1 MDDDMAKTGKWIECS
16 KKAPCKVCG
25 RTDWCGRSIDPDT
38 GKTYHRCMSSG
49 ADSPP
54 GMRLVK
60 EHPDGGRTYTD
71 GSPDVAGRIG
81 PGGSSGPAGGDA
93 SVSREM
99 LERLASDY
107 VQNIDAAQAIVVAR
121 NLGVPVASLAAVRM
135 GWNPAKKALTF
146 PESAGGGGIVGIPHR
161 YGQPEAVGAEGE
173 EKRSPK
179 GHHRGI
185 TVPVDFRDTTGIV
198 LVVEGPTDVAAA
210 HALGIPAVGRPS
222 NTGGVTDLAIA
233 LADREVIVL
242 GEFDPKPSGDWPGRD
257 GARAVALGLA
267 NRWGK
272 PVRWSM
278 PPDRAKDLRRWVQAT
293 LPGIS
298 DDGRFT
304 APPEA
309 VESARNRLMLTVREM
324 AKVVSPETGDADDTR
339 PVIANATVEVDSDGK
354 TKFLYVPLPAIVSTI
369 ARHTDGWPR
378 RVSGIPFA
386 VAGGPTDEDEVFL
399 PDEGMIRMLDD
410 TDHLFAWIHE
420 WGAPFWTN
428 KVCHDKATNHLR
440 TAVSKAE
447 LSAQLSVRA
456 NPNYVS
462 VETLPHYPAVDGA
475 FYLPTR
481 LPESDGSA
489 LAEFASRL
497 NARSEI
503 DRSLLIAALLTPGW
517 GGPTGKR
524 PIFLITSERGVGVG
538 KAQPLNAPVLTPS
551 GWRPIGDL
559 RPGDRVNT
567 PDGGSSVVVGV
578 YPQGSRPIYR
588 VHFSDGSFAECCD
601 DHLWHT
607 QTANE
612 RKNAARSCALQWA
625 GRVRSTRQI
634 RESLLHRGRIRNHT
648 IPMTSPVEMDA
659 RFVTLDPYLVGV
671 LIGDGNLSH
680 RSTVGLSTSDDQILA
695 SISALL
701 PRGMKAMRQGQSKY
715 DYRFTSARGNC
726 GGRPNPLLEKMR
738 GYGLCGIKSVDKFIP
753 RDYLFNSTSVRLAVL
768 QGLMDTDGTVGRK
781 NGHISFTTISPR
793 LADDV
798 VFLVQSL
805 GGVARRKTRTTAYTY
820 RGERR
825 AGQVS
830 HLLSITLPSSIP
842 PFRLAR
848 KAALVIPRTKYP
860 PRRFIDRVEQVGTS
874 HAVCISI
881 DHPQGLYLTKDCI
894 VTHNTTTARM
904 ISSVWGRDIALRPDD
919 EWQKIQTAIVSPA
932 AVGRRIVLLDDAR
945 GSLKIPALESAL
957 TADEFQGHRLYVG
970 HYTVPN
976 RKTIFITSGDPS
988 LGHDLADRAVPIYI
1002 GANMHSSDHDE
1013 WWSDFIAN
1021 RRAALIADIMAL
1033 LAGPAKCEIDPDLQ
1047 TRWRI
1052 WQLAILSRFEN
1063 GNELAEAIAANQ
1075 RDLDSD
1081 REDAEELAMGISV
1094 MAARNGID
1102 ISTQR
1107 FTISVNDL
1115 HAEMVRLGV
1124 SRPKSTAGGFS
1135 KWVNRIRKNFA
1146 CLGPLE
1152 PYGSRRLGR
1161 RWMWAPPG
1169 ASNRTAHLQFTD
1181 STGLALLTFDGG
1193 DTSSEAR
1200 KRPRAEDDLPI

>member
-1 MDDDMAKTGKWIECS
+1 MAKTGKWIECS
-16 KKAPCKVCG
+16 KKAPCQVCG

-38 GKTYHRCMSSG
+38 GKAYHRCMSSG

-60 EHPDGGRTYTD
+60 DHPDGGRTYTD

-107 VQNIDAAQAIVVAR
+107 VQNIDAARAIVVAQ

-135 GWNPAKKALTF
+135 GWNPTRKALTF
-146 PESAGGGGIVGIPHR
+146 PEQAGGGGVVGIPHR
-161 YGQPEAVGAEGE
+161 YGTPEAVGAEGE

-179 GHHRGI
+179 GHHRGLAI
-185 TVPVDFRDTTGIV
+185 PIDLRSTTGIV

-324 AKVVSPETGDADDTR
+324 AKEVSPETGDADDTR

-378 RVSGIPFA
+378 RVSGVPFA

-447 LSAQLSVRA
+447 LSAQLAVRA
-456 NPNYVS
+456 NPNYIS
-462 VETLPHYPAVDGA
+462 VETLPHHPSVDGA

-489 LAEFASRL
+489 LAEFAARL

-503 DRSLLIAALLTPGW
+503 DRSLLVAALLTPGW

-538 KAQPLNAPVLTPS
+538 K
-551 GWRPIGDL
+551 
-559 RPGDRVNT
+559 
-567 PDGGSSVVVGV
+567 
-578 YPQGSRPIYR
+578 
-588 VHFSDGSFAECCD
+588 
-601 DHLWHT
+601 
-607 QTANE
+607 
-612 RKNAARSCALQWA
+612 
-625 GRVRSTRQI
+625 
-634 RESLLHRGRIRNHT
+634 
-648 IPMTSPVEMDA
+648 
-659 RFVTLDPYLVGV
+659 
-671 LIGDGNLSH
+671 
-680 RSTVGLSTSDDQILA
+680 
-695 SISALL
+695 
-701 PRGMKAMRQGQSKY
+701 
-715 DYRFTSARGNC
+715 
-726 GGRPNPLLEKMR
+726 
-738 GYGLCGIKSVDKFIP
+738 
-753 RDYLFNSTSVRLAVL
+753 
-768 QGLMDTDGTVGRK
+768 
-781 NGHISFTTISPR
+781 
-793 LADDV
+793 
-798 VFLVQSL
+798 
-805 GGVARRKTRTTAYTY
+805 
-820 RGERR
+820 
-825 AGQVS
+825 
-830 HLLSITLPSSIP
+830 
-842 PFRLAR
+842 
-848 KAALVIPRTKYP
+848 
-860 PRRFIDRVEQVGTS
+860 
-874 HAVCISI
+874 
-881 DHPQGLYLTKDCI
+881 
-894 VTHNTTTARM
+894 TTTARM

-1002 GANMHSSDHDE
+1002 GANQHASDHDE

-1075 RDLDSD
+1075 QDLDSE
-1081 REDAEELAMGISV
+1081 RESAEEVAMAISV
-1094 MAARNGID
+1094 MAAKQGID
-1102 ISTQR
+1102 AGSMR

-1115 HAEMVRLGV
+1115 HAEMIRMDI
-1124 SRPKSTAGGFS
+1124 SKPKSSTRGFS
-1135 KWVNRIRKNFA
+1135 GWLNRLRKNFS

-1161 RWMWAPPG
+1161 RWMWNPPG
-1169 ASNRTAHLQFTD
+1169 SSGRTAHLQFAD
-1181 STGLALLTFDGG
+1181 STGVAILSFDRG
-1193 DTSSEAR
+1193 DDRDEGR
-1200 KRPRAEDDLPI
+1200 DRPRVDDDLPI